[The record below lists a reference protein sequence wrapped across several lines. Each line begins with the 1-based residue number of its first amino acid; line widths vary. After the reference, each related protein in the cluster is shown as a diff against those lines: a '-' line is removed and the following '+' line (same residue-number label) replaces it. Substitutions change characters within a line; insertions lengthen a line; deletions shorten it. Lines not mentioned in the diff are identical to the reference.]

1 MESSTKDRLLEASG
15 TEEASVKED
24 GSRPQGAERAW
35 WHETRHYCASECM
48 TSIVDYSFA
57 CGLTERNTGQS
68 IYLWFDSAGFCVGT
82 RHGPALSS
90 CTSMGKALRR

>member
-15 TEEASVKED
+15 TAEASVKED

-35 WHETRHYCASECM
+35 GHETRHYCASECM

-68 IYLWFDSAGFCVGT
+68 LYLWFDSAGLQN
-82 RHGPALSS
+82 PML
-90 CTSMGKALRR
+90 